1 MGRTALRLAKLVS
14 ADRGLI
20 VLATLF
26 GVRAAAFCSPVL
38 HVIGEQN
45 TATYLRI
52 CGMPA
57 SASSRIFG
65 VLQARHLHD
74 RPHTLCQWQI

>member
-26 GVRAAAFCSPVL
+26 GVRTANSPPHFPL
-38 HVIGEQN
+38 LE
-45 TATYLRI
+45 
-52 CGMPA
+52 
-57 SASSRIFG
+57 SR
-65 VLQARHLHD
+65 
-74 RPHTLCQWQI
+74 T